1 MEESKGVE
9 PHDISEPAGAGS
21 RKTGAVINTQE
32 HPNFGRGRH
41 RVHGQAVNHEFR
53 RKLWDGQLPIKV
65 NLHYK
70 EISTN
75 KRVRSLYMM
84 VQRLNYFTF
93 ILEKVK
99 ASFDEYVP
107 SDSIDAFD
115 AMWFSYEGRPLKW
128 DVPIGVQF
136 DTLIGF
142 GGGADGRDKASEL
155 PW

>member
-1 MEESKGVE
+1 
-9 PHDISEPAGAGS
+9 
-21 RKTGAVINTQE
+21 
-32 HPNFGRGRH
+32 
-41 RVHGQAVNHEFR
+41 
-53 RKLWDGQLPIKV
+53 
-65 NLHYK
+65 
-70 EISTN
+70 
-75 KRVRSLYMM
+75 MM
-84 VQRLNYFTF
+84 VPRLNYFTF

-107 SDSIDAFD
+107 SDLIDSFD